1 MTITFNTESIRLLTL
16 FENITN
22 APVRDCFTDND
33 VVYYIVE
40 EGKIGLAIGK
50 NGNSIKNVEKVVGK
64 KVKVFEY
71 SKKPET
77 FVKNLIP
84 QCKEINL
91 IKDKDEIKS
100 EIKVNK
106 NDKGFVIGRGGEKI
120 KIYKEILKR
129 VHNISDIQVK

>member
-1 MTITFNTESIRLLTL
+1 MTITFDTETIRLLTL

-22 APVRDCFTDND
+22 APVRDCFVNDNI
-33 VVYYIVE
+33 VYYIVE

-50 NGNSIKNVEKVVGK
+50 NGNSIKNVERVVGK

-71 SKKPET
+71 SSKPEK

-84 QCKEINL
+84 QCKEINV
-91 IKDKDEIKS
+91 IEEKGEIRV

-106 NDKGFVIGRGGEKI
+106 NDRGFVIGRGGEKI